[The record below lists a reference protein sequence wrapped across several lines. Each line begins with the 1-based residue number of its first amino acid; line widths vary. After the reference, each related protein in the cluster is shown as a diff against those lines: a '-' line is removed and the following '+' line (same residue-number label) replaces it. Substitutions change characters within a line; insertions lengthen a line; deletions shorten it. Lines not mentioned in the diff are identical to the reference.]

1 MTKPNRKHI
10 KSLDRV
16 LTIMRMH
23 LVRQKVPKYRKELI
37 HDIKLIEQ
45 IRELVEDEIHNP
57 LFDHISDTACELSV

>member
-1 MTKPNRKHI
+1 MTKPSRMHI

-23 LVRQKVPKYRKELI
+23 LVRQKVPKYRKEFI

-45 IRELVEDEIHNP
+45 VKELVEDEINSP
-57 LFDHISDTACELSV
+57 MFSALEDTNCELAW